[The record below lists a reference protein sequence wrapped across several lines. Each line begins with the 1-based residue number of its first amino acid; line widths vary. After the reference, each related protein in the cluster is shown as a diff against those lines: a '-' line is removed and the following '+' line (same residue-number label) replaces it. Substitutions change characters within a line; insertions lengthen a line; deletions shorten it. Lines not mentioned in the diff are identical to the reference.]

1 MMRDPARKMQLG
13 SDAPWVG
20 AANSYPVLS
29 VTYNKTMPEIEIKT
43 EGGASDPLGQ
53 KVGVLAAVLAV
64 FLAVVSIASHRAHT
78 TAVVERSEAN
88 DQWSLYQSNRIKFHS
103 LELGADLMSVLG
115 KGNADAQQ
123 TVSRYETQQKKYE
136 KESQNVKEEATKKEG
151 ETRHTEDKALRYDLG
166 EGMLEIGVVLASLY
180 FISRKKL
187 FPVISLAFGVLG
199 LVIAISGALL

>member
-1 MMRDPARKMQLG
+1 
-13 SDAPWVG
+13 
-20 AANSYPVLS
+20 
-29 VTYNKTMPEIEIKT
+29 MPEIEIKT
-43 EGGASDPLGQ
+43 EGGESDPLGQ

-103 LELGADLMSVLG
+103 LELGVDLMNALG
-115 KGNADAQQ
+115 HDKRDVDPTLA
-123 TVSRYETQQKKYE
+123 RYETQQRKYE
-136 KESQNVKEEATKKEG
+136 KESKDVKEDATKKEQ
-151 ETRHTEDKALRYDLG
+151 ETRHTEDQALRYDLG

-187 FPVISLAFGVLG
+187 FPVISLVFGVLG
-199 LVIAISGALL
+199 IVIAASGVFL